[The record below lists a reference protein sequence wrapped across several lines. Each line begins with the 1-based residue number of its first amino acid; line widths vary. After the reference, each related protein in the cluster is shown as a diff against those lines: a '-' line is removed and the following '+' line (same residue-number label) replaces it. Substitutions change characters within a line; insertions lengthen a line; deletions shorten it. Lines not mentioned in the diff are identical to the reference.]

1 MFEGQKA
8 LEGLNL
14 SDGPFTLGR
23 GGGHKQHVY
32 TRLGFIIIKAYI
44 LF

>member
-14 SDGPFTLGR
+14 SDGPFTLGS
-23 GGGHKQHVY
+23 GGAQT
-32 TRLGFIIIKAYI
+32 TRLH
-44 LF
+44 